1 MRVPSPSCPADGPF
15 VRIVARTVAGLG
27 RWSGRVLGCTVPLSA
42 STAALL
48 IASTAASA
56 LQLQVDYSRDAAT
69 DNFFAT
75 HATARAAVEQAARDV
90 SSLVVSRLDPVV
102 SASGVVSG
110 SVGSTRVELD
120 FSWSFRNPS
129 TGSDERLS
137 GLDLPA
143 DTVRLFVGVQ
153 ELNRSTSPGGADQV
167 LGLGGSGA
175 MGVALQA
182 TGFPEEL
189 NAALAEAE
197 RQADQL
203 NLRGGGPTISTLRLK
218 EPFGPGAG
226 SLELPF
232 DLTIGSLALDVDT
245 NNDGRRDSEAELNE
259 FWHFD
264 ATTPVPPRKT
274 DFYTVVAHEILHA
287 LGAGQSETWR
297 GLIDQTRWKGP
308 AVIREQ
314 GGSGDGLITADGSHL
329 AEGLQSLTR
338 DGGVQQEPLLSP
350 LILAGERKRI
360 TRLDAAL
367 LEDLGWLIAP
377 ATPQGDF
384 NANGLLDI
392 EDLNRLLQA
401 TVEGFSPQ
409 FDLNGD
415 GRLNQADRSRWVVDL
430 RRTWFGDANLDGLFG
445 TGDLLLVFQAGKFE
459 TAAMALWQEGDWDG
473 DLRFSTGDL
482 VTAFQDAGFER
493 GPRAARPAAAAVPE
507 PTGGL
512 GWLLGAWLA
521 SARLA
526 SARLASA
533 RRSRS

>member
-1 MRVPSPSCPADGPF
+1 MSDPF
-15 VRIVARTVAGLG
+15 PRPIEGRDAFLGVRLG
-27 RWSGRVLGCTVPLSA
+27 GRRFRGVLA
-42 STAALL
+42 AALL
-48 IASTAASA
+48 MVSTAASA
-56 LQLQVDYSRDAAT
+56 LQLQIDYSRDAAT

-75 HATARAAVEQAARDV
+75 HATARAAVEQAAREV
-90 SSLVVSRLDPVV
+90 SSLLVSRLDPVV
-102 SASGVVSG
+102 SATGVVTG
-110 SVGSTRVELD
+110 NVGSTRVELD
-120 FSWSFRNPS
+120 FSWTFRNPS
-129 TGSDERLS
+129 TGSDDRLS

-153 ELNRSTSPGGADQV
+153 ELNRTTSPGGADQV

-203 NLRGGGPTISTLRLK
+203 NRRGGGPTISTMRLK

-226 SLELPF
+226 SLQLPF

-274 DFYTVVAHEILHA
+274 DFYTVVTHEILHA

-308 AVIREQ
+308 AAIREQ

-329 AEGLQSLTR
+329 AEGLQSTTR
-338 DGGVQQEPLLSP
+338 DGGERQEPLLSP
-350 LILAGERKRI
+350 LILAGQRKRI

-367 LEDLGWLIAP
+367 LEDLGWLLAP
-377 ATPQGDF
+377 ATPLGDF
-384 NANGLLDI
+384 NANGQLDVD
-392 EDLNRLLQA
+392 DLNRLLQA
-401 TVEGFSPQ
+401 TVAGFSSQ

-415 GRLNQADRSRWVVDL
+415 GRLDQADRSRWVVDL
-430 RRTWFGDANLDGLFG
+430 RRTWFGDANLDGQFS

-482 VTAFQDAGFER
+482 VTAFQDAGFEK
-493 GPRAARPAAAAVPE
+493 GPRVARPAATAAVPE
-507 PTGGL
+507 PMGGL
-512 GWLLGAWLA
+512 GWLLGAWLV
-521 SARLA
+521 SARLV
-526 SARLASA
+526 SA
-533 RRSRS
+533 RRSGS